1 MDPLARL
8 TQALKDFQ
16 IWETLG
22 DKVEKLKAVTG
33 DLAAEPKFQI
43 ENAEY
48 TNLLSTI
55 GMFHPS
61 TLSFFFSF
69 LVSFRPLKSLS
80 LSFAIF
86 FSPLLTKLFSDVVFH
101 SGAVVNHALPYSAMR
116 QENVIGTK
124 QVITFKHR
132 ELSILRGE
140 GERGQEG
147 E

>member
-61 TLSFFFSF
+61 TLSFFFLLSRF
-69 LVSFRPLKSLS
+69 LPPPEISV
-80 LSFAIF
+80 
-86 FSPLLTKLFSDVVFH
+86 
-101 SGAVVNHALPYSAMR
+101 
-116 QENVIGTK
+116 
-124 QVITFKHR
+124 
-132 ELSILRGE
+132 SILRYLFLLS
-140 GERGQEG
+140 
-147 E
+147 